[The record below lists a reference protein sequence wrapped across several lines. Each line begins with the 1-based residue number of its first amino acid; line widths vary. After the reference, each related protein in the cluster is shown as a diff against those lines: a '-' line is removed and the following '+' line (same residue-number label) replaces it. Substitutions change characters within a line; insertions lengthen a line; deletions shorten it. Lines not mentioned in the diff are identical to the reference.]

1 MTYSKNSLLPDEAKL
16 GMVFLLAII
25 IFVWGLFYLKE
36 WRVTGDTYLVDVRL
50 SSAVGVKSSDPILVG
65 GVRVGKVEAVTL
77 DDLDLTPIVTL
88 RVDEPFDIPEDS
100 QVEVISRS
108 VMGEKSIN
116 IRKGVS
122 TAMVQPGSV
131 LEGTA
136 APGISD
142 MFTQVDSVT
151 VNVRDLLKNAN
162 ILLDPERDKSIKS
175 SLAGMHDL
183 VIELRQ
189 TLKRESV
196 QFNQVLA
203 NMDSLVVN
211 AKNLSETERSK
222 VTNTL
227 DNLENTSG
235 RLKSMMD
242 EMETTTTALGNILT
256 RIDRGEG
263 TIGKLLQDERLYEDA
278 VRVAGKMDRLATSLD
293 ELVVDLKSNPGRYVT
308 VEIF

>member
-77 DDLDLTPIVTL
+77 DDMSPIVTL
-88 RVDEPFDIPEDS
+88 RVDEPFEIPEDS

-122 TAMVQPGSV
+122 TLMVPPGGTI
-131 LEGTA
+131 EGTA

-151 VNVRDLLKNAN
+151 VNMRNLLKNAN
-162 ILLDPERDKSIKS
+162 ILLDPEREKSIKS
-175 SLAGMHDL
+175 SLAGVHDL
-183 VIELRQ
+183 TIELQ
-189 TLKRESV
+189 ETLKRESGQINRV
-196 QFNQVLA
+196 VA
-203 NMDSLVVN
+203 NMDSLVSNVRD
-211 AKNLSETERSK
+211 LSETERSK
-222 VTNTL
+222 VTSTL
-227 DNLENTSG
+227 DNLESTSG
-235 RLKSMMD
+235 QLSTMMD
-242 EMETTTTALGNILT
+242 ELQSTSTALGNILT

-278 VRVAGKMDRLATSLD
+278 VRVAGKMDRLVTSLD

>member
-1 MTYSKNSLLPDEAKL
+1 MTYTKNSLLPDEAKL

-50 SSAVGVKSSDPILVG
+50 NSAVGVKSSDPILVG
-65 GVRVGKVEAVTL
+65 GVRIGKVEAVTL
-77 DDLDLTPIVTL
+77 DDMSPIITL
-88 RVDEPFDIPEDS
+88 RVDEPYEIPEDS

-122 TAMVQPGSV
+122 SVMVPPGGTI
-131 LEGTA
+131 EGTA

-151 VNVRDLLKNAN
+151 INMRNLLKNAN
-162 ILLDPERDKSIKS
+162 ILLDPEREKSIKS
-175 SLAGMHDL
+175 SLAGVHDL
-183 VIELRQ
+183 TIELQ
-189 TLKRESV
+189 ETLKRESGQINRV
-196 QFNQVLA
+196 VA
-203 NMDSLVVN
+203 NMDSLVSNVRD
-211 AKNLSETERSK
+211 LSETERSK
-222 VTNTL
+222 VSSTL
-227 DNLENTSG
+227 DNLESTSG
-235 RLKSMMD
+235 RLSTMMD
-242 EMETTTTALGNILT
+242 ELQSTSTALGNILT
-256 RIDRGEG
+256 RLDRGEG
-263 TIGKLLQDERLYEDA
+263 TMGKLLQDDRLYEDA
-278 VRVAGKMDRLATSLD
+278 VRVAGKMDRLVTSLD

>member
-65 GVRVGKVEAVTL
+65 GVRIGKVEAVTL
-77 DDLDLTPIVTL
+77 DDMSPIVTL
-88 RVDEPFDIPEDS
+88 RVDEPFEIPEDS

-122 TAMVQPGSV
+122 TVMVPPGGTI
-131 LEGTA
+131 EGTA

-151 VNVRDLLKNAN
+151 VNMRNLLKNAN

-175 SLAGMHDL
+175 SLAGLHDL
-183 VIELRQ
+183 TIELRE
-189 TLKRESV
+189 TLKRESGQINRV
-196 QFNQVLA
+196 VA
-203 NMDSLVVN
+203 NMDSLVSNVSD
-211 AKNLSETERSK
+211 LSETERSK
-222 VTNTL
+222 VSGTL
-227 DNLENTSG
+227 DNLESTSG
-235 RLKSMMD
+235 RLSAMMD
-242 EMETTTTALGNILT
+242 ELQSTSTALNNILN

-263 TIGKLLQDERLYEDA
+263 TMGKLLQDDRLYEDA
-278 VRVAGKMDRLATSLD
+278 VRVAGKMDQLVTSLD

>member
-16 GMVFLLAII
+16 GMVFLLAIV

-65 GVRVGKVEAVTL
+65 GVRIGKVEAVTL
-77 DDLDLTPIVTL
+77 DDMTPIVTL
-88 RVDEPFDIPEDS
+88 RVDEPFEIPEDS

-122 TAMVQPGSV
+122 TVMVPPGGTI
-131 LEGTA
+131 EGTA

-151 VNVRDLLKNAN
+151 VNMRNLLKNAN

-175 SLAGMHDL
+175 SLAGVHDL
-183 VIELRQ
+183 TVELQ
-189 TLKRESV
+189 KTLKRESV
-196 QFNQVLA
+196 QINRVVA
-203 NMDSLVVN
+203 NMDSLVSNVRD
-211 AKNLSETERSK
+211 LSDTERDK
-222 VTNTL
+222 VSNTL
-227 DNLENTSG
+227 DNLEDTSG
-235 RLKSMMD
+235 RLSAMMD
-242 EMETTTTALGNILT
+242 ELQTTTTALDNILT
-256 RIDRGEG
+256 RMDRGEG

-278 VRVAGKMDRLATSLD
+278 VRVAGKMDRLVTNLD
-293 ELVVDLKSNPGRYVT
+293 ELVVDLRSNPGRYVT

>member
-1 MTYSKNSLLPDEAKL
+1 MTFEKKSMLPDEAKL

-36 WRVTGDTYLVDVRL
+36 WRVTGDTYLLEVRL
-50 SSAVGVKSSDPILVG
+50 SSAVGVKSTDPILVG
-65 GVRVGKVEAVTL
+65 GVRIGKVEAVTL
-77 DDLDLTPIVTL
+77 DNLTPIVTL
-88 RVDEPFDIPEDS
+88 RIDEPYKIPEDS

-116 IRKGVS
+116 IRQGVS
-122 TAMVQPGSV
+122 ERMVPPGGK
-131 LEGTA
+131 LEGTS

-151 VNVRDLLKNAN
+151 VNFRDLLKNAN
-162 ILLDPERDKSIKS
+162 ILLDPDREKSIKS

-183 VIELRQ
+183 TVELQ
-189 TLKRESV
+189 KTIKRESV
-196 QFNQVLA
+196 QFNRVLA

-211 AKNLSETERSK
+211 AKNLSETEKAK
-222 VTNTL
+222 VSSTL
-227 DNLENTSG
+227 DNLASTSG
-235 RLKSMMD
+235 RLDTMMD
-242 EMETTTTALGNILT
+242 ELQTTTTALDNIIT

-263 TIGKLLQDERLYEDA
+263 TLGKLVQDETLYED
-278 VRVAGKMDRLATSLD
+278 VVGVAANMDRLVTNLN
-293 ELVVDLKSNPGRYVT
+293 ELVVDLKTNPRRYVT

>member
-36 WRVTGDTYLVDVRL
+36 WRITGDTYLVEVRL
-50 SSAVGVKSSDPILVG
+50 SSAVGVKSTDPILVG
-65 GVRVGKVEAVTL
+65 GVRIGKVEAVTL
-77 DDLDLTPIVTL
+77 DDLTPIVTL
-88 RVDEPFDIPEDS
+88 RIDEPFEIPEDS

-122 TAMVQPGSV
+122 TNMIPPGGTI
-131 LEGTA
+131 EGTA

-151 VNVRDLLKNAN
+151 INMRNLLKNAN

-175 SLAGMHDL
+175 SLAGVHDL
-183 VIELRQ
+183 TIELQ
-189 TLKRESV
+189 ETLKRESV
-196 QFNQVLA
+196 QINRVVA
-203 NMDSLVVN
+203 NMDSLVSNVRD
-211 AKNLSETERSK
+211 LSESERSK
-222 VTNTL
+222 VTSTL
-227 DNLENTSG
+227 DNLESTSG
-235 RLKSMMD
+235 RLSTMM
-242 EMETTTTALGNILT
+242 EELQSTSTALGNILT
-256 RIDRGEG
+256 RLDRGEG
-263 TIGKLLQDERLYEDA
+263 TIGRLLQDERLYEDA
-278 VRVAGKMDRLATSLD
+278 VRVAGKMDRLVTNLD

>member
-1 MTYSKNSLLPDEAKL
+1 MTYSRNSLLPDEAKL

-65 GVRVGKVEAVTL
+65 GVRVGKVEAVKL
-77 DDLDLTPIVTL
+77 DDMSPIVTL
-88 RVDEPFDIPEDS
+88 RVDEPFEIPEDS

-122 TAMVQPGSV
+122 TVMVPPGGTI
-131 LEGTA
+131 EGTA

-151 VNVRDLLKNAN
+151 LNMRDLLNNAN
-162 ILLDPERDKSIKS
+162 ILLDPDREKSIKS
-175 SLAGMHDL
+175 SLTGMHDL
-183 VIELRQ
+183 IVEVRQ
-189 TLKRESV
+189 ALKRESA
-196 QFNQVLA
+196 QFNRVVS

-222 VTNTL
+222 VSGTL
-227 DNLENTSG
+227 DNLESTSG
-235 RLKSMMD
+235 RLNAMMD
-242 EMETTTTALGNILT
+242 ELQSTSTALGNILT

-278 VRVAGKMDRLATSLD
+278 VRVAGKMDRLVTSLD

>member
-1 MTYSKNSLLPDEAKL
+1 MTYTKNSLLPDEAKL
-16 GMVFLLAII
+16 GIVFLLAII
-25 IFVWGLFYLKE
+25 TFVWGLFYLKE

-65 GVRVGKVEAVTL
+65 GVRIGKVETVTL
-77 DDLDLTPIVTL
+77 DDLTPIVTL
-88 RVDEPFDIPEDS
+88 RIDEPYEIPEDS

-122 TAMVQPGSV
+122 TNMIAPGGSIQ
-131 LEGTA
+131 GTA

-151 VNVRDLLKNAN
+151 LNMRNLLENAN

-175 SLAGMHDL
+175 SLAGVHDL
-183 VIELRQ
+183 TIELQ
-189 TLKRESV
+189 NTLKRESV
-196 QFNQVLA
+196 QVNRVMA
-203 NMDSLVVN
+203 NMDSLVSN
-211 AKNLSETERSK
+211 MKDLSETERSK
-222 VTNTL
+222 VTGTL

-235 RLKSMMD
+235 RLSAMMD
-242 EMETTTTALGNILT
+242 ELQTTSTALGNILT
-256 RIDRGEG
+256 RLDRGEG
-263 TIGKLLQDERLYEDA
+263 TMGKLLQDDRLYEDA
-278 VRVAGKMDRLATSLD
+278 VRVAGKMDRLVTSLD

>member
-1 MTYSKNSLLPDEAKL
+1 VTYTKNSLLPDEAKL

-77 DDLDLTPIVTL
+77 DDMSPIVTL
-88 RVDEPFDIPEDS
+88 RVDEPFEIPEDS

-122 TAMVQPGSV
+122 TVMVPPGGTI
-131 LEGTA
+131 EGTA

-142 MFTQVDSVT
+142 MFKQVDSVT
-151 VNVRDLLKNAN
+151 LNMRNLLKNAN
-162 ILLDPERDKSIKS
+162 ILLDPDREKSIKS
-175 SLAGMHDL
+175 SLAGVHDL
-183 VIELRQ
+183 TIELRE
-189 TLKRESV
+189 TLKRESGQINRV
-196 QFNQVLA
+196 VA
-203 NMDSLVVN
+203 NMDSLVTNVRD
-211 AKNLSETERSK
+211 LSETERSK
-222 VTNTL
+222 VSSTL
-227 DNLENTSG
+227 DNLEDTSG
-235 RLKSMMD
+235 RLSSMMD
-242 EMETTTTALGNILT
+242 ELQSTTTALGNILT

-278 VRVAGKMDRLATSLD
+278 VRVAGKMDRLVTSLD

>member
-1 MTYSKNSLLPDEAKL
+1 MTFQKKGLLPDEAKL

-36 WRVTGDTYLVDVRL
+36 WRVTGDTYLVEVRL
-50 SSAVGVKSSDPILVG
+50 SSAVGVKSTDPILVG
-65 GVRVGKVEAVTL
+65 GVRIGKVEAVRL
-77 DDLDLTPIVTL
+77 DDLTPIVIL
-88 RVDEPFDIPEDS
+88 RIDEPYEIPEDS

-116 IRKGVS
+116 IRKGIS
-122 TAMVQPGSV
+122 TKRVPPGGKM
-131 LEGTA
+131 EGTT

-151 VNVRDLLKNAN
+151 VNMRNLLENAN

-175 SLAGMHDL
+175 SLAGVHDL
-183 VIELRQ
+183 TIELQQ

-196 QFNQVLA
+196 QLNRVMA
-203 NMDSLVVN
+203 NMDSLVDNV
-211 AKNLSETERSK
+211 KDLSETERTK
-222 VTNTL
+222 VSNTL
-227 DNLENTSG
+227 DNLESTSG
-235 RLKSMMD
+235 RLSAMLD
-242 EMETTTTALGNILT
+242 ELQTTTTALDNILT

-263 TIGKLLQDERLYEDA
+263 TIGKLLQDERLYDDA
-278 VRVAGKMDRLATSLD
+278 VRVAGKMDRLMTSLD